1 MSPASPSE
9 PTRRLRLPVPVG
21 AKTTV
26 RGRHAVRRMAKSWAI
41 GACVRPDGQRRPG
54 YSGCA
59 GRGRALAAQRSL
71 PPVLA
76 LNIRSRN
83 RGVRRQAHS
92 IYARHHAPKRRRRFR
107 RQRRAPTRRSCPLP
121 SPPSFLLCSSSF
133 LFREPSFL
141 EGGNKKS
148 AKPPGSALFPSQ
160 TPGDEQHTRAA
171 RAPGDAGCGRAAAG
185 SGARAETNIVCGAC
199 VPAPRPPA
207 REDAPGTRDGAL

>member
-1 MSPASPSE
+1 MPFAAWPRAGPLARACA
-9 PTRRLRLPVPVG
+9 PTG
-21 AKTTV
+21 N
-26 RGRHAVRRMAKSWAI
+26 AVRAT
-41 GACVRPDGQRRPG
+41 G
-54 YSGCA
+54 GCA

-121 SPPSFLLCSSSF
+121 SPPSFLLSSSSF
-133 LFREPSFL
+133 GKFAQPSFQFQFNL
-141 EGGNKKS
+141 LSTNKINLFFPRKGGGKKVQI
-148 AKPPGSALFPSQ
+148 AVQTNLPGHHHHQGQCYFGQ
-160 TPGDEQHTRAA
+160 TTRLCSSTRAA

-185 SGARAETNIVCGAC
+185 SGVRAETMHCLW
-199 VPAPRPPA
+199 RMRA
-207 REDAPGTRDGAL
+207 RAAAARA

>member
-54 YSGCA
+54 Y
-59 GRGRALAAQRSL
+59 RGLCRA
-71 PPVLA
+71 
-76 LNIRSRN
+76 
-83 RGVRRQAHS
+83 
-92 IYARHHAPKRRRRFR
+92 
-107 RQRRAPTRRSCPLP
+107 
-121 SPPSFLLCSSSF
+121 
-133 LFREPSFL
+133 
-141 EGGNKKS
+141 
-148 AKPPGSALFPSQ
+148 
-160 TPGDEQHTRAA
+160 
-171 RAPGDAGCGRAAAG
+171 
-185 SGARAETNIVCGAC
+185 GARARSPAITSTRPRAEYSLSKPGRPPASSLHLCAASRTETAATVPATAPSTNKKVMPAPVFFWQVWPTFFSANLLFWKEETKKVQSHQGQLYFRLKHQVMSSTRGQRERQATQAAGAQRRGAACEPKQCIVCGAC